1 MPEPERWDTFIS
13 YSRAHLDWVH
23 LLASNLES
31 LGLRVFFDE
40 WEVEPGDL
48 VSRRIEAGIA
58 GSSAGIV
65 VCSDDTF
72 TRPFVNEEYT
82 ALLNNAVLEQRRLIG
97 VLFRL
102 ASVDTLPPGLR
113 SRQWIDFRG
122 RDGDAYL
129 SAVQRLADAL
139 RGKRP
144 ERPSAGAPLVVPSAR
159 AIHPGVTGPPAPE
172 RHGAFWEA
180 RTILT
185 DALMDEHPVVEL
197 LGDHLG
203 GDRPGDPR
211 ESTRHRAERIAAA
224 IDALGEGPDAAVC
237 LVDAC
242 YQAVSAVK
250 TDLAG
255 AKRVLRGLLSEWLP
269 HRYGRGL
276 AVEPVTRGK
285 GCEDL
290 RVCTPNHPIAAL
302 SVAHRNKRPA
312 RFVAHGTKMLPEGA
326 LPIAVLCDGEIRVAT
341 EVANGIADAMASQI
355 PSPPGTAPS
364 ERRRQAARR
373 LAFLRKPGLKADP
386 KHVAIPTEDLK
397 ARSRAELEAV
407 LVVLKE
413 IYPALQV
420 VELGDTI
427 LAEEEEIID
436 PLLTIFEDEPA

>member
-23 LLASNLES
+23 LLASNLQS

-159 AIHPGVTGPPAPE
+159 ALHPGVAGLPAPE

-197 LGDHLG
+197 LGEFLRVDKL
-203 GDRPGDPR
+203 GDPR
-211 ESTRHRAERIAAA
+211 ESLRRRAERVAAA
-224 IDALGEGPDAAVC
+224 IDDLGEGPDAAEK
-237 LVDAC
+237 LTDAC
-242 YQAVSAVK
+242 CRALFALRANHD
-250 TDLAG
+250 T
-255 AKRVLRGLLSEWLP
+255 AKKVLRGLLSEWLP

-276 AVEPVTRGK
+276 VVESVTRGL

-290 RVCTPNHPIAAL
+290 RFRTPNHGIAAL
-302 SVAHRNKRPA
+302 SVAYRNKRPA
-312 RFVAHGTKMLPEGA
+312 GYVRHDKDKFFPTGA
-326 LPIAVLCDGEIRVAT
+326 IPVAVLEGGEIREAT
-341 EVANGIADAMASQI
+341 EVATEIADAIASKF
-355 PSPPGTAPS
+355 SPLPGTSPLA
-364 ERRRQAARR
+364 RRRQAASHF
-373 LAFLRKPGLKADP
+373 AHLRKFELDP
-386 KHVAIPTEDLK
+386 KHVPIPTEGLPARTDLEEVLGKLK
-397 ARSRAELEAV
+397 A
-407 LVVLKE
+407 
-413 IYPALQV
+413 IYPALQI
-420 VELGDTI
+420 VELGDDDGPKEGSI
-427 LAEEEEIID
+427 VQQI
-436 PLLTIFEDEPA
+436 LTIFQD